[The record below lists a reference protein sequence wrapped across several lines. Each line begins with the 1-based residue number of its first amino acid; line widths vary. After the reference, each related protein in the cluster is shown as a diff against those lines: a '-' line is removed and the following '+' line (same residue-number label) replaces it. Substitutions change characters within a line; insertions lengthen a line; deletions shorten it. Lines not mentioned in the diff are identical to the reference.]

1 MLFSKIKSYAIGAL
15 ALALPIL
22 YVMGQVKGRAREKT
36 KVLENMKTI
45 LLLIVSLSLT
55 GCVTTVYRTQL
66 EVYCPSMAQYD
77 DRFNNQLADEI
88 DALPP
93 DSRAIEEA
101 MKNYIYLRDRI
112 RRCEA
117 ERNKING

>member
-1 MLFSKIKSYAIGAL
+1 
-15 ALALPIL
+15 
-22 YVMGQVKGRAREKT
+22 
-36 KVLENMKTI
+36 
-45 LLLIVSLSLT
+45 
-55 GCVTTVYRTQL
+55 
-66 EVYCPSMAQYD
+66 MAQYD

-88 DALPP
+88 DGLPP

-117 ERNKING
+117 ERDNING

>member
-1 MLFSKIKSYAIGAL
+1 MRAI
-15 ALALPIL
+15 P
-22 YVMGQVKGRAREKT
+22 
-36 KVLENMKTI
+36 
-45 LLLIVSLSLT
+45 LLIVALSLT

-88 DALPP
+88 EALPP

-117 ERNKING
+117 ERDNING